1 MSQTEEYDMR
11 LCGNIERK
19 LGTEASKSKLYDG
32 TLVFEINRDRER
44 DEDK

>member
-1 MSQTEEYDMR
+1 MSQTEKYDMR

-19 LGTEASKSKLYDG
+19 LGTEASKSELYDG

>member
-32 TLVFEINRDRER
+32 TLVFEMKRDRER